1 MPMTLMARSG
11 CGARA
16 GQLIRPDVHGQPASR
31 PPMALCTI
39 RTKPFREVS
48 MRLTFVLLLVAA
60 TTGQACA
67 QEPYPTRQV
76 TLVAPYAA
84 GGSTDLVGRVLS
96 DGLKARFNQA
106 FTVDNRPGGNG
117 VIGTREVVKAAPD
130 GYTLL
135 IGALG
140 AQVLPAVMA
149 PNFPFNPLRD
159 FTPVAA
165 AAEWAGV
172 MLVKKDLPVRSLP
185 EFIAYAKERPGALNF
200 GTSGYGSTVHLIAE
214 ILMKETGI
222 RMQHVPYKGGASSM
236 TDLMA
241 GSLDVLFTSSPVA
254 VGQAENRN
262 VKMLAVAARHRLKLL
277 PNVPT
282 MEEAGVPG
290 LHQTQW
296 LGVFGPPGLPASIRE
311 KLSTAVVDIIRDADT
326 QTRLRNIG
334 FEPVTMDYAAFD
346 AFFRAE
352 VQRWAAFVKE
362 NGLAEKP

>member
-1 MPMTLMARSG
+1 M
-11 CGARA
+11 RA
-16 GQLIRPDVHGQPASR
+16 
-31 PPMALCTI
+31 
-39 RTKPFREVS
+39 PFA
-48 MRLTFVLLLVAA
+48 LLLLTAA
-60 TTGQACA
+60 GGTAVA
-67 QEPYPTRQV
+67 QESYPNRQI
-76 TLVAPYAA
+76 TLIAPYAA
-84 GGSTDLVGRVLS
+84 GGSTDLVARVLS

-185 EFIAYAKERPGALNF
+185 EFIAYAKARPGALNF

-254 VGQAENRN
+254 VGQAANPN
-262 VKMLAVAARHRLKLL
+262 VRMLAVASRQRLKLL
-277 PNVPT
+277 PDVPT
-282 MEEAGVPG
+282 MAELG
-290 LHQTQW
+290 LHVTQTQW
-296 LGVFGPPGLPASIRE
+296 LGPFRPAAPPTPPRH
-311 KLSTAVVDIIRDADT
+311 KLSAP
-326 QTRLRNIG
+326 LRHHR
-334 FEPVTMDYAAFD
+334 PDPPPPT
-346 AFFRAE
+346 
-352 VQRWAAFVKE
+352 
-362 NGLAEKP
+362 